1 MGIGKRLPSRRSDK
15 SLTVDTG
22 YYRII
27 SVSPSLDTGHN
38 RMVRLRTPRSVS
50 LFGLDNM
57 PQSRGSQRD
66 IGGRV
71 ATFRV
76 MFASSMHRHGLTLRG
91 GAQPNE
97 ESHREKGAVC
107 G

>member
-1 MGIGKRLPSRRSDK
+1 MWIGKRLPSLRTDK
-15 SLTVDTG
+15 SLSVDTG
-22 YYRII
+22 YYKITP
-27 SVSPSLDTGHN
+27 VSPSVDTGHN

-57 PQSRGSQRD
+57 PQSRGSQCD

-71 ATFRV
+71 AAFRV
-76 MFASSMHRHGLTLRG
+76 MFASSMLRHGLTLRG